1 MNMFFKGKVINGNKI
16 GRRIGFPTANIVV
29 GNNLDLRNGVYQ
41 AIVTLEGKKFDA
53 VVNIGVKPT
62 IGSGENRV
70 LEAHLLNFSGDIYGK
85 EIEVE
90 LGDFI
95 REEHRFSSIA
105 ELRKQIEKDKNE
117 IIKRIST
124 C

>member
-1 MNMFFKGKVINGNKI
+1 MSMFFKGKVVNGNKI

-29 GNNLDLRNGVYQ
+29 GNDVNLRNGVYQ
-41 AIVTLEGKKFDA
+41 AVVALDGQKFDA

-70 LEAHLLNFSGDIYGK
+70 LEAHLLGFSGDIYGK

-105 ELRKQIEKDKNE
+105 ELRDQIEKDKNE
-117 IIKRIST
+117 IIKRISK